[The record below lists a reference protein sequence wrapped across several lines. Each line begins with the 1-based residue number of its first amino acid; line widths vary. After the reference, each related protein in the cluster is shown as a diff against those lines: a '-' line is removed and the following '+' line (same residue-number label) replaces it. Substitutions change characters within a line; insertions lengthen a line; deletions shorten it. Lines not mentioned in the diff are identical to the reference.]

1 MHVND
6 ALAHARSLILD
17 VPDYPQPGVLF
28 RDVSPLLAD
37 PTGFATITQE
47 LATKALGATHV
58 AGIEARG
65 FVLGAAVASKIGAGF
80 IALRKPGKLPREVL
94 RAEYLLEYGSDA
106 LEVHADA
113 MEPGTR
119 VLVIDDVLATGG
131 TLLAAIELM
140 KQAGAD
146 VVGAAVLVDLPALG
160 GRARIEAAVPDMPL
174 YSIFAL

>member
-1 MHVND
+1 MND

-17 VPDYPQPGVLF
+17 VPDYPQPGILF

-37 PTGFATITQE
+37 PAGFATITGE
-47 LATKALGATHV
+47 LATRALGATHV

-65 FVLGAAVASKIGAGF
+65 FVLGAAVAAKVGAGF

-113 MEPGTR
+113 MAPGTK

-140 KQAGAD
+140 QQAGAD
-146 VVGAAVLVDLPALG
+146 VVGAAVLVDLVGLG
-160 GRARIEAAVPDMPL
+160 GRTKIQNAAPDLPL
-174 YSIFAL
+174 HSIFDL

>member
-1 MHVND
+1 VTER
-6 ALAHARSLILD
+6 LAHARSLIVD

-37 PTGFATITQE
+37 PVGFETITQQ
-47 LATKALGATHV
+47 LATLSLGATHV

-65 FVLGAAVASKIGAGF
+65 FVLGAAVASRLGAGF

-113 MEPGTR
+113 MQPGTR
-119 VLVIDDVLATGG
+119 ILIVDDVLATGG

-140 KQAGAD
+140 AQAGAD
-146 VVGAAVLVDLPALG
+146 LIGAAVLVELPALG
-160 GRARIEAAVPDMPL
+160 GRQRIAAAVPDL
-174 YSIFAL
+174 ALHAVYEM

>member
-1 MHVND
+1 MIEQ
-6 ALAHARSLILD
+6 LTRARSLILD
-17 VPDYPQPGVLF
+17 VPDYPQPGILF

-37 PTGFATITQE
+37 PEGFDTITQE
-47 LATKALGATHV
+47 LATKSLGATHV

-65 FVLGAAVASKIGAGF
+65 FVLGAAVASRIGAGF

-113 MEPGTR
+113 LKPGTR

-140 KQAGAD
+140 SQAGAD
-146 VVGAAVLVDLPALG
+146 VVGAAVLVDLVALG
-160 GRARIEAAVPDMPL
+160 GRARIAAAVPDLPL
-174 YSIFAL
+174 HAIFTI